1 MRLWDLRPGAVLS
14 RAGRLGALQTVRC
27 ATPASS
33 YGRPGAAAPSCA
45 ALAPTSAPARPG
57 PPAQTNLPA
66 ADANEVDGGPQGH
79 PLAPCRTRTH
89 SHLHLRTESL
99 RGPRLPGWTR
109 AVPARVRRRS
119 GDLDPTGSGRAE
131 KEENRSES
139 GGRIPGAFECRAAA
153 SPPRPRCHF
162 PSALR
167 IPHPTQSAH
176 RILTLNPNV
185 VGRVW
190 GQAPASR
197 RSGPRQSSCKRASL
211 SLGRG
216 PRLGPRRGH
225 AFQLFPGEVR
235 GIHRP

>member
-1 MRLWDLRPGAVLS
+1 MHIIQREADVQSSREQEASKGQNQAENPPRLDFKFLNTGSASAGRKRGESRTQRCGAVRLWDLRPGAVLS

-45 ALAPTSAPARPG
+45 ALAPTSAPVRPG

-66 ADANEVDGGPQGH
+66 GDANEVDRGPQGH

-99 RGPRLPGWTR
+99 RGLRLPGWPR
-109 AVPARVRRRS
+109 AVPARARRRS
-119 GDLDPTGSGRAE
+119 GDLDPTGSDRAE
-131 KEENRSES
+131 KEENRTES

-162 PSALR
+162 PLLLPCGFHTPPS
-167 IPHPTQSAH
+167 P
-176 RILTLNPNV
+176 LTE
-185 VGRVW
+185 
-190 GQAPASR
+190 
-197 RSGPRQSSCKRASL
+197 
-211 SLGRG
+211 
-216 PRLGPRRGH
+216 
-225 AFQLFPGEVR
+225 F
-235 GIHRP
+235 